1 MYAGYCPIIPC
12 GTIFVFVGYG
22 YLALQLP
29 FGWVAMILGLL
40 LTNGIP
46 LSGGSVWGAPLNSPS
61 MWMSYLV
68 VLGWLIGLGF
78 AFLGKFSPRVVP
90 VFFVLLLLLTL
101 AGSIFPIYA
110 LFHTTSAFPL
120 DIGIKILAFLVG
132 AALGAISWMIA
143 HVSLLLSA
151 MPSSYQPQLILTV
164 FTVSILCAV
173 VVSIGTYFVVT
184 SPKIG
189 YWVLGGALG
198 IILFLWVGF
207 FTKLGSASWT

>member
-1 MYAGYCPIIPC
+1 M
-12 GTIFVFVGYG
+12 
-22 YLALQLP
+22 
-29 FGWVAMILGLL
+29 
-40 LTNGIP
+40 LTKGIP

-101 AGSIFPIYA
+101 AGSIFSIYA

-132 AALGAISWMIA
+132 AALGTISWMIA
-143 HVSLLLSA
+143 HASLLLSA

-189 YWVLGGALG
+189 YWAEPLESFCFYGLV
-198 IILFLWVGF
+198 FLQN
-207 FTKLGSASWT
+207 

>member
-1 MYAGYCPIIPC
+1 MPDVAQLSLVAQ
-12 GTIFVFVGYG
+12 FLFFVGCG

-40 LTNGIP
+40 LTKGIP
-46 LSGGSVWGAPLNSPS
+46 LSGGSVWGAPLNSPG

-68 VLGWLIGLGF
+68 VLGGLIGLGF
-78 AFLGKFSPRVVP
+78 AFLGKFPPRVVP

-101 AGSIFPIYA
+101 AGSIFSIYA

-132 AALGAISWMIA
+132 AALGTISWMIT

-151 MPSSYQPQLILTV
+151 MPSTYQPQLILTV

-173 VVSIGTYFVVT
+173 MVSIGTYFVVT
-184 SPKIG
+184 SPKVG

>member
-40 LTNGIP
+40 LTKGIP

-90 VFFVLLLLLTL
+90 AFFVLLLLLTL

-198 IILFLWVGF
+198 IILFLWVVF
-207 FTKLGSASWT
+207 LQN

>member
-1 MYAGYCPIIPC
+1 MPDIAQLSHVAQ
-12 GTIFVFVGYG
+12 FLFFVGCG

-40 LTNGIP
+40 LTKGLP

-68 VLGWLIGLGF
+68 VLGVLIGLGF
-78 AFLGKFSPRVVP
+78 AFLGKFPSWLVP

-101 AGSIFPIYA
+101 AGSIFSIYA
-110 LFHTTSAFPL
+110 LFNTTSAFSL

-132 AALGAISWMIA
+132 ATLGAISWMIA
-143 HVSLLLSA
+143 HASLLLSA

-173 VVSIGTYFVVT
+173 MVSIGTYFVVT
-184 SPKIG
+184 SPKVG
-189 YWVLGGALG
+189 YWVLGGAIG

>member
-40 LTNGIP
+40 LTKGIP